1 MYFLVTCHVSLLC
14 FLLTVLCQIGSLF
27 LQACP
32 ERPAGLHTSAACVA
46 FIEWKLIN
54 ILEGHW
60 NFRMESTKDGKKN
73 LATFIH
79 HFIIRTARPT
89 SKLVSYSRVTKMLT
103 LHSLEP
109 EAAVEEPPLEADEGV
124 DPT

>member
-1 MYFLVTCHVSLLC
+1 M
-14 FLLTVLCQIGSLF
+14 
-27 LQACP
+27 
-32 ERPAGLHTSAACVA
+32 A

-54 ILEGHW
+54 ILEGRW
-60 NFRMESTKDGKKN
+60 NFRMESSKEGKKN
-73 LATFIH
+73 LANFIH
-79 HFIIRTARPT
+79 NFVMRTARPT

-124 DPT
+124 DPTED